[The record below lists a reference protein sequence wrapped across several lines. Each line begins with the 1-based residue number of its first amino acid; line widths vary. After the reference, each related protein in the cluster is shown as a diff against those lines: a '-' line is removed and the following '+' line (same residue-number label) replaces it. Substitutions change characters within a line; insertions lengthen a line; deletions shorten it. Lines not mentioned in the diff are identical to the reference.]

1 MKLISLKCPECD
13 ANLSIEEGRTQCFCQ
28 YCGTKI
34 LLDDGGKTYTYRKID
49 EARLKE
55 AEIRL
60 KELEIEEEE
69 KRANRKKSKV
79 KIVATI
85 ILGVVTLLFFMS
97 GSENLCGIALLGL
110 AVIMYMWQ
118 NLI

>member
-13 ANLSIEEGRTQCFCQ
+13 ANLSIEEERTQCFCQ

-55 AEIRL
+55 AEVRL
-60 KELEIEEEE
+60 RELEIEEKE
-69 KRANRKKSKV
+69 KRANRKKSKA

-85 ILGVVTLLFFMS
+85 VLGIFLLFSYAIQS
-97 GSENLCGIALLGL
+97 GIIALSIL
-110 AVIMYMWQ
+110 AVLLFMWKDM
-118 NLI
+118 IE